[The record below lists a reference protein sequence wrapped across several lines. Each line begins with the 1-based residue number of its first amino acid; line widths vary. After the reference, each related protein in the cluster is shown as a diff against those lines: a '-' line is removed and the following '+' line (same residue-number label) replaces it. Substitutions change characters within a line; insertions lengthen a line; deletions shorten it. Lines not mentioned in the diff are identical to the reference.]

1 MNGQDSS
8 TDETIDI
15 AIVGGG
21 PAGLTAA
28 LYASRARSKTVV
40 FEKAMPGG
48 QIVTTDHI
56 ENYPGFHEGLSG
68 AEVGMLMHQHAE
80 KYGAEFRTF
89 EEVEEIRPEDMH
101 FIVTVDG
108 EDIPVRTVIL
118 CTGAVPAK
126 LGIPG
131 EAEYTG
137 RGVSW
142 CATCDGALYRDKT
155 VAVIGGGDAAI
166 EEAIFLT
173 KFAAKVYVV
182 HRRDE
187 LRATK
192 CIQERCFANDRIEV
206 LWSRVVREIEGDD
219 TKVTGIVLD
228 STKGEDA
235 ISVPVDGVFEFVGVI
250 PHSEL
255 VQDLVDLD
263 ERGFVKIDHRGL
275 TSLPGLYAAGDVTD
289 YPLKQVVT
297 AAGQG
302 ATAADDAVKH
312 IDSGVCTI

>member
-1 MNGQDSS
+1 MAD
-8 TDETIDI
+8 TPEETIDI
-15 AIVGGG
+15 AIIGGG

-28 LYASRARSKTVV
+28 LYAARARSRTVV

-56 ENYPGFHEGLSG
+56 ENYPAFHEGISG
-68 AEVGMLMHQHAE
+68 AEIGMLMHQHAE
-80 KYGAEFRTF
+80 KFGAEFRTF
-89 EEVEEIRPEDMH
+89 EEVERIEPVERH
-101 FIVTVDG
+101 FILTVDG
-108 EDIPVRTVIL
+108 EEVQARTVIL
-118 CTGAVPAK
+118 CTGAVPAR
-126 LGIPG
+126 LGVPG

-142 CATCDGALYRDKT
+142 CATCDGALYRDKV

-173 KFAAKVYVV
+173 KFARKVYVV

-192 CIQERCFANDRIEV
+192 CIQERCFANDKIEV
-206 LWSRVVREIEGDD
+206 LWSRVVREIQGDGSR
-219 TKVTGIVLD
+219 VTGMMLD
-228 STKGEDA
+228 STKGEDE
-235 ISVPVDGVFEFVGVI
+235 SLVPVDGVFEFVGVI

-255 VQDLVDLD
+255 VKDLVDLD
-263 ERGFVKIDHRGL
+263 EAGFVKIDHRGL
-275 TSLPGLYAAGDVTD
+275 TAVPGLYAAGDVTD

-302 ATAADDAVKH
+302 AAAADDAVKH